1 MRTISDL
8 KNFSKSL
15 NPLAIRIALVLSV
28 GLFGYAT
35 GYSINAFFFS
45 RFLGGGSGL
54 MYLVYQP
61 TFEHVYVRNRLYSDN
76 DLIRLS
82 AYYALFDYGR
92 IDESLL
98 MRRYTEESEPYIKRS
113 LIWMLGYSAN
123 SRRVLHFFEKEY
135 RASSPELQVEMLK
148 SLRRI
153 DAMLFDEFIRSMKV
167 AEPLVRQAR

>member
-1 MRTISDL
+1 MRTIPEL
-8 KNFSKSL
+8 KIFSKSL
-15 NPLAIRIALVLSV
+15 NPLAMWMALVLSV
-28 GLFGYAT
+28 ALFGYAI
-35 GYSINAFFFS
+35 GYSINAFFLS

-92 IDESLL
+92 IDESLF

-123 SRRVLHFFEKEY
+123 SRKILQFFEKEY
-135 RASSPELQVEMLK
+135 KASPPELQVEMLK
-148 SLRRI
+148 SLSRI
-153 DAMLFDEFIRSMKV
+153 DIRLLDEFIRSMKV
-167 AEPLVRQAR
+167 ADPLVRQVR